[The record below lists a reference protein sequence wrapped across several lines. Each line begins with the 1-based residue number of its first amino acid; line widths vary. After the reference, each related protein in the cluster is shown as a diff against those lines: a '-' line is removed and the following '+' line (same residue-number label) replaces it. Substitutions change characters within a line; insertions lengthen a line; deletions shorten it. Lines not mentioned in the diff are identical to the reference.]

1 MVQSK
6 WLSDWLITILAI
18 WREEEK
24 VKFSE
29 EYLIGRS
36 VNVLEDDFE
45 FVIEFDWEIF
55 FTSF

>member
-1 MVQSK
+1 MVKSK
-6 WLSDWLITILAI
+6 WLITILAI